1 MELDCLRL
9 FDVLEDYSKI
19 TKKALLV
26 YIPTWENKSYEDI
39 KEIVNFYENKMPEEI
54 FNTLGKGEMRII
66 KYDNFELALNDAETY
81 FPYVGS
87 VEEKYRIDCYIIDEN
102 GKTSWSNYVQ

>member
-26 YIPTWENKSYEDI
+26 YTPVWENKSSEE
-39 KEIVNFYENKMPEEI
+39 KEEIINFYKDKMPEEI
-54 FNTLGKGEMRII
+54 FNSLKTGEMRII
-66 KYDNFELALNDAETY
+66 KYDNFDLALLDAEIY
-81 FPYVGS
+81 FPYVNS
-87 VEEKYRIDCYIIDEN
+87 VEEKYRITCYIIDEN
-102 GKTSWSNYVQ
+102 GRTSWSNTL